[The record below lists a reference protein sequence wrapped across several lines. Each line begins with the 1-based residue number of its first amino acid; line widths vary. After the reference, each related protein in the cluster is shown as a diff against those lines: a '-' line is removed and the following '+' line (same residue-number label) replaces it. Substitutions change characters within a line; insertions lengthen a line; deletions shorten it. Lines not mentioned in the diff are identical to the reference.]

1 MKKVLKF
8 QATWCGPC
16 KAMSKTLE
24 NVQTDVLIEEVDID
38 ENSELTT
45 QYGIRGV
52 PTLVMLQ
59 DGVEVKRLVGAKNKE
74 ELENWINQ

>member
-38 ENSELTT
+38 EKSELTT

-59 DGVEVKRLVGAKNKE
+59 DGIEVKRLVGAKNKE